1 MEQEQILDKKQPEIK
16 LKAWPIT
23 ATLWENNSDLGKYES
38 VQITRSYKDK
48 DDNWMNTQSLRESDI
63 PKTIFLLNKIY
74 DYLLVKKLN
83 KNNLKKGEV

>member
-1 MEQEQILDKKQPEIK
+1 MKQEQVLTKKQPDMK

-23 ATLWENNSDLGKYES
+23 ATVWENESELGEYES

-48 DDNWMNTQSLRESDI
+48 EDNWMNTQSLRESDI

-74 DYLLVKKLN
+74 DYLLVKKAD
-83 KNNLKKGEV
+83 KNNLKKREL